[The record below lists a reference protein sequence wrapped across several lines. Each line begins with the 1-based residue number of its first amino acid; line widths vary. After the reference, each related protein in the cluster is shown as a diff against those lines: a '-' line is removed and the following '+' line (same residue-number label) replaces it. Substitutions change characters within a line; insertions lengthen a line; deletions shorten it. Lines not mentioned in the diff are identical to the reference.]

1 MAWLIVLAVIILLA
15 ILPLGASAIYDR
27 EGAEV
32 RLIAGLIRFQIFPK
46 KKKASPK
53 KEKAKKSKKVKTKE
67 ESKSQS
73 PATAEKTENKQGG
86 SIRDFLPL
94 VRVGLDMLNDL
105 RRKLRVNRLEVNL
118 VMAGDDPCDLA
129 VNYGRAWTAVGNL
142 MPQLERFFVIKKR
155 DVQVNCDF
163 TQNETTVYARLDITI
178 TLGRLISLAV
188 RYGYRALREYLK
200 IKKLRKGGAI

>member
-53 KEKAKKSKKVKTKE
+53 KEKAKKSKKAKAKE

>member
-53 KEKAKKSKKVKTKE
+53 KEKAKKPKKAKDKE

>member
-53 KEKAKKSKKVKTKE
+53 KEKAKKPKKAKDKE

-129 VNYGRAWTAVGNL
+129 VNYGRAWTAIGNL